1 MTKKPVSPA
10 ATRTRRTEATSLAL
24 EQTPLAASRAI
35 VAMFIDAESSDFTV
49 RQMAAHAGISE
60 RTFYRYFPTR
70 EDVVRPVID
79 VGMQSLAAEMAKRPL
94 QEPII
99 DALAHA
105 FRNSWVVV
113 PIERSRILF
122 SVMNQTET
130 FRAVWRQA
138 MSVGERQWSEL
149 IAQRLQIAPDSHR
162 AILTGA
168 VISTAVRLSFEC
180 AEHDQSKDPG
190 AMFSIFLKLLDTQL
204 FVLS

>member
-1 MTKKPVSPA
+1 
-10 ATRTRRTEATSLAL
+10 
-24 EQTPLAASRAI
+24 
-35 VAMFIDAESSDFTV
+35 MFIDTESSDFTV

-70 EDVVRPVID
+70 EDVVRPVIA

-99 DALAHA
+99 DALGHA

-122 SVMNQTET
+122 RVMNQTET

-138 MSVGERQWSEL
+138 MSAGEQQWSAL
-149 IAQRLQIAPDSHR
+149 IAERLAIPANSHR

-180 AEHDQSKDPG
+180 AEQDETKDPG
-190 AMFSIFLKLLDTQL
+190 LMFSIFLKFLDMQL
-204 FVLS
+204 FAPDK